1 MGIPI
6 FGAKVFPKNGQKL
19 KIYPVYCSE
28 SLKTFLVGE
37 PVEFDPDRSVK
48 EQSAEIN
55 KYLEKRLASWATA
68 CPNIKLYCISDEQRE
83 NKEENCAGTIDNK
96 HAVVPLLRATFQ
108 SRRKNKV
115 RIQSRQIRNQR
126 DERSVSGAWKSHV
139 VG

>member
-55 KYLEKRLASWATA
+55 KHLEKTIGELGDSL
-68 CPNIKLYCISDEQRE
+68 PEHKIVLY
-83 NKEENCAGTIDNK
+83 K
-96 HAVVPLLRATFQ
+96 
-108 SRRKNKV
+108 
-115 RIQSRQIRNQR
+115 
-126 DERSVSGAWKSHV
+126 
-139 VG
+139 